1 MIIHTYEKSIR
12 AETLV
17 EEITTYPEVNAFLDV
32 VVLPIPSVREGKIVG
47 IDRDA
52 ESLLAPY
59 GSGSLVIGY
68 AIPESIKSAL
78 TQRGATVCD
87 SACDEEFL
95 LDNGALTA
103 MCALGIILTSEV
115 KAPSD
120 LSVGIVGYGRIGRA
134 LCKYL
139 LFLGADTHIFTSRD
153 GVRLELCEYGIAT
166 AMSAK
171 NADLS
176 SLDILINTAPARI
189 FDTEG
194 ENFPKELRVIDLASG
209 DNFPNLKTV
218 ENYPSIPAKMFP
230 KSAGKIW
237 AKSVK
242 RQLLNRGIYG

>member
-12 AETLV
+12 AQTLA
-17 EEITTYPEVNAFLDV
+17 EQIQHYPEVNNFLDV
-32 VVLPIPSVREGKIVG
+32 VVLPIPSVKNGKITG
-47 IDRDA
+47 TDRDA
-52 ESLLAPY
+52 ESLLSPY
-59 GSGSLVIGY
+59 GLGSLVIGY
-68 AIPESIKSAL
+68 AIPEDIKDAL
-78 TQRGATVCD
+78 KHRGAVVCD
-87 SACDEEFL
+87 SAYDEEFL
-95 LDNGALTA
+95 LDNGELTA
-103 MCALGIILTSEV
+103 ICALGIILTTEE
-115 KAPSD
+115 KAPKD

-134 LCKYL
+134 LCKHL

-153 GVRLELCEYGIAT
+153 TTRLELCEYGIAT
-166 AMSAK
+166 AMSASD
-171 NADLS
+171 ADLT

-189 FDTEG
+189 FNTED

-209 DNFPNLKTV
+209 DNFPNLKAV